1 VGLGEWER
9 IDGRVGGTVASRAE
23 AARRGF
29 VHLSAA
35 LTASLFGGPSPSTDE
50 KKPIGATLDK
60 ERRGEAKRSTVLV
73 IGSLNSLFL

>member
-1 VGLGEWER
+1 MRVGLGEWER
-9 IDGRVGGTVASRAE
+9 IDRRVGGTVASRAE

-35 LTASLFGGPSPSTDE
+35 LTASLFGGPIPSTDE

-60 ERRGEAKRSTVLV
+60 ERRGEARRSAAL
-73 IGSLNSLFL
+73 LLFSAR